1 VPGRTGDDGLLF
13 VLGQTDSDA
22 PAFIRFLIE
31 PASCIPGLTG
41 IVGPGSGFFVTRMDS
56 SLALPLRAL
65 RVGALQA
72 CRSLCTPSLI
82 RVLAVAALILAG
94 SVSGAKA
101 GLFDGILGLFGL
113 QAPVETKP
121 DPLSY
126 GKTYCVRLCDGRYY
140 PLVSGNATPVAM
152 CSAMCPASKT
162 RIFRGG
168 EIDNAVDDKGARYRD
183 IEQAFAYRTN
193 LVSGCTCN
201 GKDTMGK
208 DAMGLAPVDVMAD
221 PTLQPG
227 DIVATADGLKVF
239 QGAAGDAHGTA
250 EFTPIAKSAWVSRD
264 VRSRLSK
271 VKVTDKR

>member
-1 VPGRTGDDGLLF
+1 M
-13 VLGQTDSDA
+13 
-22 PAFIRFLIE
+22 
-31 PASCIPGLTG
+31 
-41 IVGPGSGFFVTRMDS
+41 FVTRMDS
-56 SLALPLRAL
+56 SLALPLCAL
-65 RVGALQA
+65 SG
-72 CRSLCTPSLI
+72 CRSLRMQSLI
-82 RVLAVAALILAG
+82 RVLAIAALILANT
-94 SVSGAKA
+94 VSGVKAA

-113 QAPVETKP
+113 QAPAPEAKP

-140 PLVSGNATPVAM
+140 PVASAGNATPVQM

-193 LVSGCTCN
+193 LVPGCTCS
-201 GKDTMGK
+201 GKE
-208 DAMGLAPVDVMAD
+208 AVGLAPVDVMAD

-239 QGAAGDAHGTA
+239 QGAAGDTHRTA

-271 VKVTDKR
+271 VRVSEKQ

>member
-1 VPGRTGDDGLLF
+1 MNR
-13 VLGQTDSDA
+13 
-22 PAFIRFLIE
+22 
-31 PASCIPGLTG
+31 
-41 IVGPGSGFFVTRMDS
+41 
-56 SLALPLRAL
+56 SLALPFCAL
-65 RVGALQA
+65 RVSALRA
-72 CRSLCTPSLI
+72 GRSLCTRSLI
-82 RVLAVAALILAG
+82 CVLAVAALILAA

-101 GLFDGILGLFGL
+101 GGLFDGILGLFGL
-113 QAPVETKP
+113 QAPVDAKP
-121 DPLSY
+121 DPLAY

-140 PLVSGNATPVAM
+140 PLASGNATPVQM
-152 CSAMCPASKT
+152 CSAMCPASKM

-168 EIDNAVDDKGARYRD
+168 EIDNAVDDRGARYRD

-193 LVSGCTCN
+193 LVPGCTCN
-201 GKDTMGK
+201 GKDAMGK

-239 QGAAGDAHGTA
+239 QGAAGDVHRSA

-271 VKVTDKR
+271 VKVTEKR

>member
-1 VPGRTGDDGLLF
+1 
-13 VLGQTDSDA
+13 
-22 PAFIRFLIE
+22 
-31 PASCIPGLTG
+31 
-41 IVGPGSGFFVTRMDS
+41 VTRMSS
-56 SLALPLRAL
+56 SLALPL
-65 RVGALQA
+65 GALSTSQ
-72 CRSLCTPSLI
+72 RMHSLI

-101 GLFDGILGLFGL
+101 GNLFDGILGLLGL
-113 QAPVETKP
+113 QAPVEAKP

-140 PLVSGNATPVAM
+140 PVASAGNATPVQM
-152 CSAMCPASKT
+152 CSAMCPASEM

-168 EIDNAVDDKGARYRD
+168 EIDNAVDDRGARYRD
-183 IEQAFAYRTN
+183 IKQAFAYRTN
-193 LVSGCTCN
+193 LVPGCTCN
-201 GKDTMGK
+201 GK

-239 QGAAGDAHGTA
+239 QGTAGDTHRSA

-271 VKVTDKR
+271 VKVSEKQ

>member
-1 VPGRTGDDGLLF
+1 MIRARRRP
-13 VLGQTDSDA
+13 
-22 PAFIRFLIE
+22 FICLPIE
-31 PASCIPGLTG
+31 PAPRIPGLTG
-41 IVGPGSGFFVTRMDS
+41 VAGPGIGGFFVTRMDS
-56 SLALPLRAL
+56 SLALPLCAL
-65 RVGALQA
+65 SA
-72 CRSLCTPSLI
+72 CRSLRTQSLI
-82 RVLAVAALILAG
+82 RVLTVAALILAG
-94 SVSGAKA
+94 SVSGVKAA

-113 QAPVETKP
+113 QAPVEQKP
-121 DPLSY
+121 DPITY

-140 PLVSGNATPVAM
+140 PVSSAGNATPVQM

-193 LVSGCTCN
+193 LVPGCTCN
-201 GKDTMGK
+201 GKDAMGK
-208 DAMGLAPVDVMAD
+208 EAMGLAPIDVMAD

-239 QGAAGDAHGTA
+239 QGAASDAHRTA
-250 EFTPIAKSAWVSRD
+250 EFTPVEKSAWVSRD

>member
-1 VPGRTGDDGLLF
+1 M
-13 VLGQTDSDA
+13 
-22 PAFIRFLIE
+22 
-31 PASCIPGLTG
+31 
-41 IVGPGSGFFVTRMDS
+41 FVTRMDS
-56 SLALPLRAL
+56 SLALPLCAL
-65 RVGALQA
+65 SG
-72 CRSLCTPSLI
+72 CRSLRMQSLI
-82 RVLAVAALILAG
+82 RVLAIAALILANT
-94 SVSGAKA
+94 VSGVKAA

-113 QAPVETKP
+113 QAPAPEAKP

-126 GKTYCVRLCDGRYY
+126 GKTYCVRQCDGRYY
-140 PLVSGNATPVAM
+140 PVASAGNATPVQM
-152 CSAMCPASKT
+152 CNTMCPASQT

-193 LVSGCTCN
+193 LMPGCTCN
-201 GKDTMGK
+201 GR

-239 QGAAGDAHGTA
+239 QGAAGDAHRTA

-271 VKVTDKR
+271 VRGSDKQ